1 MYKVVSLFSGC
12 GGADQGIIGNF
23 VFNQKQYKRLPFELV
38 YAIDID
44 QKALNTHRMNF
55 ECGKVVCGDIC
66 AVDSGEIPDCDV
78 IVGGFPCQS
87 FSTVNPTKDPFDE
100 RANLYRQMARI
111 VKDKKPKVFIAEN
124 VKGMMTLHKGQIFK
138 RVIEE
143 FENAG
148 YQTYSKLFHAADY
161 GVPQKRER
169 VIIVGIRNDLNDILK
184 YDFPE
189 ETNKDNW
196 VPLSVAVPELA
207 IKEEKYYFSQRAV
220 QGMKNAKN
228 NMKRGLYQDLNQ
240 PCLTVTSHLAK
251 VSLNSRD
258 PVLLVDPQRELYRR
272 FTPQE
277 AARIQSFPDEF
288 EFTGS
293 EADAYRQ
300 IGNAIPP
307 VMFWHISDSVRQYL
321 EGVQQKII

>member
-1 MYKVVSLFSGC
+1 M
-12 GGADQGIIGNF
+12 
-23 VFNQKQYKRLPFELV
+23 
-38 YAIDID
+38 
-44 QKALNTHRMNF
+44 
-55 ECGKVVCGDIC
+55 
-66 AVDSGEIPDCDV
+66 
-78 IVGGFPCQS
+78 
-87 FSTVNPTKDPFDE
+87 
-100 RANLYRQMARI
+100 
-111 VKDKKPKVFIAEN
+111 
-124 VKGMMTLHKGQIFK
+124 
-138 RVIEE
+138 IEE

-240 PCLTVTSHLAK
+240 PCLTVTSHL
-251 VSLNSRD
+251 
-258 PVLLVDPQRELYRR
+258 
-272 FTPQE
+272 
-277 AARIQSFPDEF
+277 
-288 EFTGS
+288 
-293 EADAYRQ
+293 
-300 IGNAIPP
+300 GNAVPP